1 MKIRLE
7 INNKPFK
14 ETMLF
19 NFLYRV
25 LVIVRVLMIG
35 LILYAPMLISL
46 IVFKILGVKNVFG
59 KCVELFERLSF
70 FGDKP

>member
-14 ETMLF
+14 ETILF
-19 NFLYRV
+19 NFLYMM

-59 KCVELFERLSF
+59 KWVELFEGLSF